1 MQVRVSVYPCRT
13 HLSNRTN
20 KLEPLPGFDT
30 RPMSMTT
37 AHDSTLDD
45 ATRVRKTARQLVSP
59 EQVRAAL
66 DRMAAAAGDVLA
78 KENPLVLA
86 VMNGG
91 AFTAVELCQRMD
103 FPHELDFVHV
113 TRYDG
118 ELVGGE
124 LSWRAWPDRGLSGR
138 TVLVVDDIVDHGD
151 TLDAICRRLRQEGV
165 AQVYVAVLVIKRLNQ
180 PRVRMEADF
189 AGLDVEDV
197 YVFGCGMD
205 YKGYWRGLRG
215 IYAVD
220 TPVQSEG
227 GG

>member
-1 MQVRVSVYPCRT
+1 
-13 HLSNRTN
+13 
-20 KLEPLPGFDT
+20 
-30 RPMSMTT
+30 MSMSAANDNTPDE
-37 AHDSTLDD
+37 AIHI
-45 ATRVRKTARQLVSP
+45 RETARQLVSP

-66 DRMAAAAGDVLA
+66 DRMATAAGEVLA
-78 KENPLVLA
+78 AENPLVLA

-91 AFTAVELCQRMD
+91 AFTAVELCQRLD

-124 LSWRAWPDRGLSGR
+124 LSWRAWPDRDLSGR

-151 TLDAICRRLRQEGV
+151 TLDAICRRLQQDGV
-165 AQVYVAVLVIKRLNQ
+165 GQVYVAVLVIKRLDQ
-180 PRVRMEADF
+180 PRVRMEVDF
-189 AGLDVEDV
+189 AGLEVEDV

-205 YKGYWRGLRG
+205 YKGYWRGLTG

-220 TPVQSEG
+220 APELADG